1 MMSIFRYEVS
11 FYDEFKDEERSE
23 KGICAGKDYG
33 DAVNKLVDPNKGY
46 GDVISVKL
54 WDLEDDIIIDSDLEI
69 DLRK

>member
-11 FYDEFKDEERSE
+11 FYDEFKDEERTE

-33 DAVNKLVDPNKGY
+33 DAVNKLVDPDKGY

-54 WDLEDDIIIDSDLEI
+54 WDLEDDIITDSDLEI

>member
-1 MMSIFRYEVS
+1 MMSIFRYEVF
-11 FYDEFKDEERSE
+11 FYDEFKDEERTE

-33 DAVNKLVDPNKGY
+33 DAVNKLVDPDKGY

>member
-11 FYDEFKDEERSE
+11 FYDEFKDEERTE

-46 GDVISVKL
+46 GNVISVKL

>member
-11 FYDEFKDEERSE
+11 FYDEFKDEERTE

-33 DAVNKLVDPNKGY
+33 DAVNKLVDPDKGY